1 MYILES
7 WFVLNSLICFYLI
20 HKVLEDESK
29 YQIDLFEDV
38 NKLNRTK

>member
-7 WFVLNSLICFYLI
+7 LFVLNTLVCFYLI
-20 HKVLEDESK
+20 HKGLEDESK

-38 NKLNRTK
+38 NK